1 MIPTKR
7 SDADPSGG
15 RGEDK
20 PRGGEGQGGS
30 GQVEP
35 EKKEGGETE
44 GSEEIGG
51 EKREDRDELA

>member
-7 SDADPSGG
+7 NDAGPSGG

-20 PRGGEGQGGS
+20 PRGGKGQGGQG

-35 EKKEGGETE
+35 KEEGETE

-51 EKREDRDELA
+51 EKKEDRDELA